1 MAPGEPVAIAI
12 DLGGT
17 QFRVAAVTRAPS
29 IVARVARPTAEDRG
43 PETVIRDLVAAVA
56 EVRRRV
62 APCPI
67 VGLGVAAPGPLDPR
81 SGIVFKAPNLP
92 GWINVPLAGE
102 LRIRTGLPVMLGNDA
117 NLAGLAESRCGAA
130 QGERNVVYLTVSTGI
145 GSGFIVDGKLLVGER
160 GAAAEAGDMAT
171 TRDGPL
177 CGCGNRGCLETY
189 ASGTGL
195 VNRALDAMATG
206 TPSALSQRGPDL
218 TAEDVAEAAERGDAL
233 AGELIEQAGVALG
246 IGVRNLLHL
255 LNPAVVVI
263 GGGVS
268 RIGPPLWEPMLR
280 VVDAD
285 AMPVYRE
292 NLRIVPAA
300 LGDDSGLLG
309 AALLVHEATE
319 PPLERKGEESGS
331 ASRGL
336 VS

>member
-1 MAPGEPVAIAI
+1 MAI
-12 DLGGT
+12 
-17 QFRVAAVTRAPS
+17 
-29 IVARVARPTAEDRG
+29 
-43 PETVIRDLVAAVA
+43 
-56 EVRRRV
+56 
-62 APCPI
+62 
-67 VGLGVAAPGPLDPR
+67 
-81 SGIVFKAPNLP
+81 
-92 GWINVPLAGE
+92 
-102 LRIRTGLPVMLGNDA
+102 
-117 NLAGLAESRCGAA
+117 
-130 QGERNVVYLTVSTGI
+130 
-145 GSGFIVDGKLLVGER
+145 
-160 GAAAEAGDMAT
+160 

-195 VNRALDAMATG
+195 VNRAFDALAAG
-206 TPSALSQRGPDL
+206 SSSVLSERGSDL

-255 LNPAVVVI
+255 LTPAVVVI

-280 VVDAD
+280 VVEAD

-292 NLRIVPAA
+292 NLRIVPAE

-319 PPLERKGEESGS
+319 SAKEGKGAESDATSKRLGP
-331 ASRGL
+331 
-336 VS
+336 